1 MSVTQLDSYIEELL
15 ELYYSHIR
23 QHFRHKLHNHIHI
36 TSAIRAIG
44 PTANYSAL
52 RGEAKHQSMKKYINS
67 SNCRINVSLT
77 VAKKEGFR
85 MAAEALDTTEVR
97 PEIRIIGKKNKCN
110 DDPLRDRLTNLG
122 LELDETFEVT
132 GVVFRSK
139 KFKTGYAILVGNDV
153 YEIKSVFTD
162 KKDIAIVSCIM
173 KTNFI
178 YDENVRC
185 FKEVDNHNNAS
196 PELHLFNLRD
206 VKYEPSIIIDMP
218 SGARAVK
225 FWAQFESY

>member
-1 MSVTQLDSYIEELL
+1 
-15 ELYYSHIR
+15 
-23 QHFRHKLHNHIHI
+23 
-36 TSAIRAIG
+36 
-44 PTANYSAL
+44 
-52 RGEAKHQSMKKYINS
+52 
-67 SNCRINVSLT
+67 
-77 VAKKEGFR
+77 